1 MTRSSWA
8 ARRHGR
14 TPSTG
19 LDARWPDRIR
29 QWLAD
34 RRRGGRLPRT
44 LRRAAA
50 LGLIVAAG
58 VIALTPPD
66 APAGEQLVAVT
77 RDLPIG
83 ARIGADDVQIVRD
96 AAAPDG
102 AIRDPATALGRI
114 LAGPARR
121 GEIITDVRLADPVG
135 PDPGPGRVA
144 VPVRPADPAIV
155 DLLGPGMH
163 VAVILVAEDGSTTA
177 LAPDAVVLV
186 VAPKADRGAAD
197 RPIVL
202 AVPSDAAD
210 QLVAAAV
217 AGTIALR
224 FT

>member
-1 MTRSSWA
+1 
-8 ARRHGR
+8 
-14 TPSTG
+14 
-19 LDARWPDRIR
+19 
-29 QWLAD
+29 LAV
-34 RRRGGRLPRT
+34 
-44 LRRAAA
+44 A
-50 LGLIVAAG
+50 LVVAAG
-58 VIALTPPD
+58 VIALAPP
-66 APAGEQLVAVT
+66 AATGGEQVVALT

-83 ARIGADDVQIVRD
+83 ARLEPGDVRIVR
-96 AAAPDG
+96 AEEIPDG
-102 AIRDPATALGRI
+102 AIRDPVEIVGRE
-114 LAGPARR
+114 LAGQARR
-121 GEIITDVRLADPVG
+121 GEVITDVRLADPVG

-210 QLVAAAV
+210 RIVAAAL

>member
-1 MTRSSWA
+1 MGLTT
-8 ARRHGR
+8 ARR
-14 TPSTG
+14 S
-19 LDARWPDRIR
+19 ARSGADLQPRWYDRIR
-29 QWLAD
+29 QSLAD

-50 LGLIVAAG
+50 GGLIVLAG
-58 VIALTPPD
+58 VIALSPPD
-66 APAGEQLVAVT
+66 LPAGEALVAVT
-77 RDLPIG
+77 RDLPVG
-83 ARIGADDVQIVRD
+83 TRIEGEDLQIVHD

-102 AIRDPATALGRI
+102 AVRDPVTVVGRI

-135 PDPGPGRVA
+135 PEPGPGRVA

-163 VAVILVAEDGSTTA
+163 VAVVVVTEAGDASV
-177 LAPDAVVLV
+177 LAGDAVVLV
-186 VAPKADRGAAD
+186 VPAKSDRGSTD
-197 RPIVL
+197 RPVVL
-202 AVPSDAAD
+202 AVPAEAAD
-210 QLVAAAV
+210 PIVAAAV

>member
-1 MTRSSWA
+1 M
-8 ARRHGR
+8 
-14 TPSTG
+14 
-19 LDARWPDRIR
+19 
-29 QWLAD
+29 
-34 RRRGGRLPRT
+34 

-50 LGLIVAAG
+50 VVLILAAG
-58 VIALTPPD
+58 VIALSPP
-66 APAGEQLVAVT
+66 ATTGEALVAIG

-83 ARIGADDVQIVRD
+83 ARIEPQDLQIIHS

-102 AIRDPATALGRI
+102 AIRDPAVVLGRI

-121 GEIITDVRLADPVG
+121 GEIMTDVRLADPAG
-135 PDPGPGRVA
+135 PNPGPGRVA

-163 VAVILVAEDGSTTA
+163 VAVIVVTEAGTA
-177 LAPDAVVLV
+177 TVLAADAVVLV
-186 VAPKADRGAAD
+186 VPAKSDRATDD

-202 AVPSDAAD
+202 SVPAESAD
-210 QLVAAAV
+210 QLVAAAL